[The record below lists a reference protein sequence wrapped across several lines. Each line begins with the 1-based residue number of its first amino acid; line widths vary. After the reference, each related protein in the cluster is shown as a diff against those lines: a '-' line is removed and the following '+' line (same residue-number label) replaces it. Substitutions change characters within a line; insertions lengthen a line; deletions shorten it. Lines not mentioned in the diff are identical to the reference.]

1 MAHVA
6 SSISLGPSDQQG
18 KKLSWRANGY
28 GAIFRAMIK
37 TLLFMMFGLGVGAV
51 AGCDDKPTPKK
62 LDAPKVET
70 PVAAP
75 TGVQISKLQLVAYQ
89 PLPAKMESPTHPST
103 DDKVNLGRQLYF
115 DNRIS
120 KGQEIS
126 CNTCHDL
133 AKFGAE
139 DKPVSVGHK
148 GAKGTRNA
156 QSVYNAAGHF
166 AQFWDGRAA
175 DVEEQAQKPITN
187 AIEMGMTDDKH
198 AVAVLKSIPDYEAAF
213 KKAFPDA
220 KGDPVTLGNLGE
232 AIGAFERG
240 LVTPGRWDK
249 FLGGDQAAL
258 TDDEKKGF
266 LKFVEVGCP
275 ACHLGPYLG
284 GSSFQKLG
292 LIKPWPDLKD
302 KGRAEVTKQKPDEFM
317 FKVPSLRNVEKT
329 APYMHDGSVAT
340 LDKAVSMMALHQNGR
355 ELKDD
360 EVASIVTFLKV
371 LTGDPNTTPGKE
383 YITAPALPK
392 NGPKT
397 PKPDKK

>member
-1 MAHVA
+1 M
-6 SSISLGPSDQQG
+6 
-18 KKLSWRANGY
+18 K
-28 GAIFRAMIK
+28 K
-37 TLLFMMFGLGVGAV
+37 TLLLMMLGAAGLV
-51 AGCDDKPTPKK
+51 GCDDKPSDKGAAKPEAKTEAKTGDK
-62 LDAPKVET
+62 AKVDAP
-70 PVAAP
+70 PVA
-75 TGVQISKLQLVAYQ
+75 TGVQITKMQLVAYQ
-89 PLPAKMESPTHPST
+89 PLPAKMESPQHPIT
-103 DDKVNLGRQLYF
+103 DDKVTLGRQLYF
-115 DNRIS
+115 DTRLS

-133 AKFGAE
+133 GKFGAE

-148 GAKGTRNA
+148 GQKGTRNA

-187 AIEMGMTDDKH
+187 AIEMGMTDDKKV
-198 AVAVLKSIPDYEAAF
+198 VAVLKSIPEYEAAF

-220 KGDPVTLGNLGE
+220 KGDPVSLTNIGE

-266 LKFVEVGCP
+266 LKFQEVGCM

-292 LIKPWPDLKD
+292 LQKPWPDLKD
-302 KGRAEVTKQKPDEFM
+302 KGRAEVTKQKPDEGM

-329 APYMHDGSVAT
+329 APYMHDGSVPT
-340 LDKAVSMMALHQNGR
+340 LEKAVSLMAFHQNGR

-360 EVASIVTFLKV
+360 ETASIVTFLKT
-371 LTGDPNTTPGKE
+371 LTGDPNTVPGKD

-392 NGPKT
+392 STAKT